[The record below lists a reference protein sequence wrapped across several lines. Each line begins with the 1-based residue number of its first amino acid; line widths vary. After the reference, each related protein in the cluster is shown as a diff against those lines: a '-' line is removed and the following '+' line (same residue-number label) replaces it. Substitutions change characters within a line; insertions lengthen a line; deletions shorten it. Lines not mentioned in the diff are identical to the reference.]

1 MQAIITVE
9 FSVDPNNGASISG
22 GPLSATYKLDH
33 FDLHW
38 GSRTGQGS
46 EHKIDEMGWVKTKP
60 NLQWPMIVHEEFPDT
75 RRSSS

>member
-1 MQAIITVE
+1 MQAMFSVE

-22 GPLSATYKLDH
+22 GPLSAIYKLDH

-46 EHKIDEMGWVKTKP
+46 EHKIDEMG
-60 NLQWPMIVHEEFPDT
+60 
-75 RRSSS
+75 